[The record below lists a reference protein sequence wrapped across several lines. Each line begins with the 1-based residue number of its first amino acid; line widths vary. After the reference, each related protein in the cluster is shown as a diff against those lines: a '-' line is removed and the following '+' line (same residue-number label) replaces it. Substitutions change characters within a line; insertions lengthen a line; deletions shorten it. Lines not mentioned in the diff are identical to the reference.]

1 MRKALIA
8 LVVVVA
14 FLISGCLTVPPA
26 GAVGR
31 AATPKTIGP
40 ESGYSGF
47 GMADAHDWSD
57 DDARTLLWLR
67 SNLPMLWAD
76 IPFPIIKLFS
86 YNNHPLL
93 TDIAMPFDW
102 SNYFADAD
110 DPMLLVRML
119 SVTSRDRNR
128 TRQNIVLEEQAEERT
143 LAERPVDVT
152 ISDLSDGQVV
162 EKLLVI
168 YP

>member
-8 LVVVVA
+8 LCVVA

-26 GAVGR
+26 GAIGR
-31 AATPKTIGP
+31 AAAPETIGP

-47 GMADAHDWSD
+47 GMAGAHDWTD

-67 SNLPMLWAD
+67 SNLPYLWAD
-76 IPFPIIKLFS
+76 IPFPIIELFS
-86 YNNHPLL
+86 YNQHNLIHQYS
-93 TDIAMPFDW
+93 PFEW
-102 SNYFADAD
+102 RYYFADAD

-119 SVTSRDRNR
+119 SVSARDRNR
-128 TRQNIVLEEQAEERT
+128 TRQNIVVEEQAEERT

-152 ISDLSDGQVV
+152 VSDLSDGQVV